1 MSRLIL
7 EVGQG
12 QIEVEFKGTA
22 TQIRAV
28 VRRFA
33 ETVGIDVEGVS
44 DAEVG
49 KAVLRWFARTVREGS
64 MAKQRSEAYADLAAS
79 IESQL
84 LSDND
89 IYDDE

>member
-1 MSRLIL
+1 MSRIVL

-12 QIEVEFKGTA
+12 SVEIPLKGSA
-22 TQIRAV
+22 ANIRAA

-33 ETVGIDVEGVS
+33 ETVGLDVEGKT
-44 DAEVG
+44 DADVG
-49 KAVLRWFARTVREGS
+49 RAVLRWFARTVKEAS

-79 IESQL
+79 IESDIL
-84 LSDND
+84 AAND